1 MYSVGQTVLYGT
13 NGVCS
18 ITDITTKRVG
28 KVSLEYY
35 VLKPICSNTSTLF
48 VPTHNEQLVSKIRYV
63 LSEDEIRSILDN
75 LPECGEWND
84 NKAERTE
91 IFKKVISKGNC
102 QELIKLI
109 RLIHTH
115 EVLQESKGKRLHIAD
130 ERVLKEAKK
139 MVCDEVSLVLHIDR
153 ETVIELI
160 LK

>member
-63 LSEDEIRSILDN
+63 LSEDEIRSILDD

-84 NKAERTE
+84 NKAERAE

-102 QELIKLI
+102 
-109 RLIHTH
+109 
-115 EVLQESKGKRLHIAD
+115 
-130 ERVLKEAKK
+130 
-139 MVCDEVSLVLHIDR
+139 
-153 ETVIELI
+153 
-160 LK
+160 